1 MTSSSADAPPA
12 PIERLEA
19 YPSPVAEARLREQ
32 LARTWDVGSGV
43 IGWLSVVDH
52 KTVGRRY
59 IATALSFFLLGGVL
73 AALMRLQLAFPDN
86 HLIGPDRYNQ
96 IFTMHGTVMMFLF
109 AVPVMEAMAVYLVP
123 LMVGTRNI
131 AFPRLNTYSY
141 FVFLFG
147 GLMLF
152 VALLVN
158 SAPDAGWFAYTPL
171 SGPDYSPGK
180 RSDFWAQLITF
191 TEVAALAVAVEIVTT
206 VFKMRAPGMSLN
218 RIPLFVWAMLVMA
231 FMVIFAMPAVVTA
244 SSFLLLDR
252 LVGTHFYNPAEGG
265 DTLLWQHLFWFF
277 GHPEVYIIFV
287 PGLGMVSAI
296 IATFTGRPIFGY
308 TAMVLSLVATGFIGF
323 GLWVH
328 HMFATGLPQLGLT
341 YFTAASMIIAIPSGI
356 QIFCWLVSIWRG
368 RPRFATPMLFAI
380 GFILIFVFGG
390 LSGVTLASVPFNL
403 QVHDTYYVV
412 AHFHYVLLGGA
423 VFPLIGALYYWFPK
437 MTGRMM
443 DERLGKASFWTLFIG
458 FNVTFFPMH
467 ILGFKGMPR
476 RVYTYPAEMGWGTLN
491 LVATVGAV
499 MLLAGGALVLF
510 NAVRSYLWGTQA
522 ADDPWH
528 GETLEWATGSP
539 PPAYNFLHIP
549 VVEGRS
555 AMWQRSPSPP
565 VVVGVR
571 SDCREVV
578 VTDVMDAAPVHN
590 YELPE
595 PTIWPFLCAV
605 VTSAFFV
612 GSIFSAWALPISII
626 PLAVTLIGWFWPKGK
641 RRTQRV
647 EAPLSHGP
655 VVSSR
660 EEARA

>member
-1 MTSSSADAPPA
+1 MEHAFSREGV
-12 PIERLEA
+12 PIERVE
-19 YPSPVAEARLREQ
+19 PCPDEGTVTRLTRE
-32 LARTWDVGSGV
+32 LARTWYVPRGVVG
-43 IGWLSVVDH
+43 WCSVVDH
-52 KTVGRRY
+52 RTIGKRY
-59 IATALSFFLLGGVL
+59 IVTAFAFFVFAGVL

-86 HLIGPDRYNQ
+86 HLLNPDQYNQ
-96 IFTMHGTVMMFLF
+96 VFTMHGTVMMFLF
-109 AVPVMEAMAVYLVP
+109 AVPVMEALGVFLVP

-131 AFPRLNTYSY
+131 AFPRLNTFSY
-141 FVFLFG
+141 FVYLFG
-147 GLMLF
+147 GIMVV

-158 SAPDAGWFAYTPL
+158 SGPDAGWFAYVPL

-191 TEVAALAVAVEIVTT
+191 TEVAALAVAVEIVAT

-218 RIPLFVWAMLVMA
+218 RIPLFVWAALVTS
-231 FMVIFAMPAVVTA
+231 FMVIFAMPAVVTG

-287 PGLGMVSAI
+287 PALGIVSSI
-296 IATFTGRPIFGY
+296 IATFTQRPIFGY

-328 HMFATGLPQLGLT
+328 HMFTTGLPQLGLT

-356 QIFCWLVSIWRG
+356 QIFCWIASIWRG
-368 RPRFATPMLFAI
+368 RPRLATPMLFVL
-380 GFILIFVFGG
+380 GFVAIFVLGG
-390 LSGVTLASVPFNL
+390 LSGVTLAAVPFDL

-423 VFPLIGALYYWFPK
+423 VFPLIGGIYFWFPK

-443 DERLGKASFWTLFIG
+443 SERLGAVNFWLLFIG

-467 ILGFKGMPR
+467 LLGFQGMPR
-476 RVYTYPAEMGWGTLN
+476 RIYTYPAEMGWSTWN
-491 LVATVGAV
+491 LVSTVGAV
-499 MLLAGGALVLF
+499 LLIAGGALFVF
-510 NAVRSYLWGTQA
+510 NVVRSSVAGTVA
-522 ADDPWH
+522 GDDPWH
-528 GETLEWATGSP
+528 GETLEWSTSSP
-539 PPAYNFLHIP
+539 PPVYNFLHIP

-555 AMWQRSPSPP
+555 AMWNRSDPAP
-565 VVVGVR
+565 VVTGLHT
-571 SDCREVV
+571 DCREVLI
-578 VTDVMDAAPVHN
+578 TDVMDAAPVHV
-590 YELPE
+590 YELPK

-612 GSIFSAWALPISII
+612 GSVFTPWALPIAIV
-626 PLAVTLIGWFWPKGK
+626 PLAITLIGWFWPK
-641 RRTQRV
+641 RPTRDLPTR
-647 EAPLSHGP
+647 EAAAPTL
-655 VVSSR
+655 R
-660 EEARA
+660 EAEG